1 MDIIYLIIIPVFFI
15 ITIGSA
21 LMLGSIIFIKENKE
35 DKAINKVKQKECQ
48 RILDQL
54 YYNEHASEKR
64 RQDVKDFINRYFKMN
79 TRGNGIDKQ
88 LEALVKRP
96 DFKLESSLAYD
107 YVGMYGGSAQSYV
120 SGIEIRKDDYHYDT
134 YSLQPQKSRITSN
147 ISIQTLK
154 AIHQFEMKRL
164 KYVFEN
170 TSTLKPSHI
179 EKRVAFAED
188 YFQIDNQFHRMTDE
202 FFKDMTASDFDQTM
216 DKYQNNDSGSGG
228 AGGSDSSAAIVAG
241 TVVSTF

>member
-1 MDIIYLIIIPVFFI
+1 MDIIFLIIIPVFFI
-15 ITIGSA
+15 IVIASAFIIG
-21 LMLGSIIFIKENKE
+21 GSIVIRESKE
-35 DKAINKVKQKECQ
+35 DKIINNIKQKETA

-54 YYNEHASEKR
+54 YYNNQASEDQRK
-64 RQDVKDFINRYFKMN
+64 DVQLFLDRYFKTN
-79 TRGNGIDKQ
+79 ARGDEIDAQ

-202 FFKDMTASDFDQTM
+202 FFKDMTVTDFNQTI
-216 DKYQNNDSGSGG
+216 DKYQNNDSGGT
-228 AGGSDSSAAIVAG
+228 GGSDSSAAIVAG